1 MTQKFKTLTYINM
14 SAIFCFTNFK
24 LVQFSQYFN
33 LENFKEQTK
42 SDDV

>member
-1 MTQKFKTLTYINM
+1 MAQKFKTLTYINM

-24 LVQFSQYFN
+24 LVQFSRYFN
-33 LENFKEQTK
+33 LENLKEQTK